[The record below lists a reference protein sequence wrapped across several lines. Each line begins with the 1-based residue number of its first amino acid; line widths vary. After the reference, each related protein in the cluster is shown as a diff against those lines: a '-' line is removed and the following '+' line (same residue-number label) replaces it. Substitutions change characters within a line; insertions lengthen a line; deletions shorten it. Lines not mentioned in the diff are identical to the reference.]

1 MNWEIGID
9 IYTLVCIVKV
19 KVAQSCL
26 TLCYPMDSTVHGVLQ
41 ARILERVAFPFS
53 RRSSQPRDQTRV
65 IDN

>member
-9 IYTLVCIVKV
+9 IYTLLCIVKV
-19 KVAQSCL
+19 KVAQLCL

-41 ARILERVAFPFS
+41 ARILEQVAFPFS
-53 RRSSQPRDQTRV
+53 RRFSQPRDQTRV